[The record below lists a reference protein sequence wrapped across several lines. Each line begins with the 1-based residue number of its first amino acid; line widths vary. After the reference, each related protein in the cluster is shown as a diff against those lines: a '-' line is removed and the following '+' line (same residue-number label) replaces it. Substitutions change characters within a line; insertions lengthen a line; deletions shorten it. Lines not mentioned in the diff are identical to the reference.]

1 MVGVDRACTRAL
13 LCACAGERNLL
24 SAKAGATR
32 LGRGRA
38 VRAKEGC
45 RTLEVTPGLVMSS
58 SMKEEHRYGPA
69 IGAEVSNVLA
79 DKAS

>member
-32 LGRGRA
+32 FGGGRA
-38 VRAKEGC
+38 VRAKEGY

-58 SMKEEHRYGPA
+58 SMKEEQRDWPVF
-69 IGAEVSNVLA
+69 GAGSF
-79 DKAS
+79 KRPGR